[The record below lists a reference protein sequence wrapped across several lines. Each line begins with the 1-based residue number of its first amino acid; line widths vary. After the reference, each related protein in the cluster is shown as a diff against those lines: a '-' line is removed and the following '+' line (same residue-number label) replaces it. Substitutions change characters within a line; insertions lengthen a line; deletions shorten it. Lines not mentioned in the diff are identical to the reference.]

1 MYKRK
6 YNNRLVLIARMFG
19 LISAIGFAVACN
31 SGSNNGGSLAS
42 GDKAYAYTPSTLRI
56 TLTDKPLDDA
66 SSVNINIK
74 HVELFVQKGSLQG
87 RLIIAENLGFV
98 DLLKLR
104 NGILK
109 AMGDL
114 KLPDGVTFHQM
125 RLVLADGNN
134 VVMNNGSVCQMKT
147 PSAQTSGVKILFNPA
162 FTTEAGYSYAITLD
176 FDADDSV
183 VLQGNGGCLLKPVIK
198 VKSATRAPIPPPA
211 TLPTPEVSYPD
222 TTQEQP
228 LPTTGT
234 SDGTYTDNQTPQDP
248 VIIVPED
255 LFNAP

>member
-109 AMGDL
+109 AM
-114 KLPDGVTFHQM
+114 
-125 RLVLADGNN
+125 
-134 VVMNNGSVCQMKT
+134 GSVCQMKT